1 MMIGR
6 LQCRNSKDSKD
17 HGMDLVPVDV
27 LSRWLHVL
35 SAITLLGGAIFSRFV
50 LLPSAAEL
58 PEAEHDQLR
67 AGVVKRWKRFV
78 HLGIALL
85 LITGFYNF
93 ARAMPGHKGQPL
105 YHSLL
110 GTKILLA
117 FAVFFLAS
125 VLVGRSS
132 LAESARKN
140 AKTWLVWIVLL
151 GTLTVII
158 GGYAKV
164 ALPNRPAVTE
174 SPG

>member
-1 MMIGR
+1 ME
-6 LQCRNSKDSKD
+6 
-17 HGMDLVPVDV
+17 LVLVDV
-27 LSRWLHVL
+27 VSRWLHIL
-35 SAITLLGGAIFSRFV
+35 SAITLMGGAIFSLFV

-58 PEAEHDQLR
+58 PEAEHDKLR
-67 AGVVKRWKRFV
+67 AGIVSRWKRFV
-78 HLGIALL
+78 HLGIVLL
-85 LITGFYNF
+85 LISGFYNF
-93 ARAMPGHKGQPL
+93 VRAMPGHKGQPL

-132 LAESARKN
+132 LAVSARKN
-140 AKTWLVWIVLL
+140 AKVWLGWIVLL
-151 GTLTVII
+151 ATLIVII

-164 ALPNRPAVTE
+164 ALPNRPVATE